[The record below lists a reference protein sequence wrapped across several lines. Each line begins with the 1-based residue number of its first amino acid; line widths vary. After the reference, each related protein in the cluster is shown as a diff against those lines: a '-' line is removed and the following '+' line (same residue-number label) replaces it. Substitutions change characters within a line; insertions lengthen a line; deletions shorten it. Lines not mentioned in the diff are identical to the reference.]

1 MDIIGGVSPLKARQ
15 PKRGG
20 KKARKATKTAKQRGG
35 FAKAKGKRGGGVSQ
49 HDKWARQA
57 GPYKKQGDVRLPGI
71 IAMLAGSYTDRIK
84 DYLQN
89 FQDLPDIRA
98 AAEKVD
104 DEDKL
109 ASVWT

>member
-1 MDIIGGVSPLKARQ
+1 MS
-15 PKRGG
+15 
-20 KKARKATKTAKQRGG
+20 KTINKIVWEVFIEQTMGQAK
-35 FAKAKGKRGGGVSQ
+35 SE
-49 HDKWARQA
+49 
-57 GPYKKQGDVRLPGI
+57 L
-71 IAMLAGSYTDRIK
+71 YTDRIK